1 MTAKNAKFAITAQS
15 GRSVVKEFTSYA
27 EAQKYA
33 DRHFGK
39 GSIVQMVGNSRA
51 ATASFKVGD
60 KIKWKDGYYGVMSGY
75 VLKDDGSSYKVSWDG
90 VYRRPTKDMV
100 RITSDVM
107 DVPKTDILNSR
118 ACNSQNPVV
127 RNAMN
132 AAGVKGGNYE
142 VTLET
147 VTLKGNSTSSTTMTD
162 AQLKAWL
169 GLIHQNGI
177 YSEAISRFARGEKYY
192 DANIDMHPT
201 VHIRMI

>member
-1 MTAKNAKFAITAQS
+1 MTAKNAKFAITTQS

-33 DRHFGK
+33 DKHFGR
-39 GSIVQMVGNSRA
+39 GSIVQMVG
-51 ATASFKVGD
+51 
-60 KIKWKDGYYGVMSGY
+60 
-75 VLKDDGSSYKVSWDG
+75 
-90 VYRRPTKDMV
+90 
-100 RITSDVM
+100 
-107 DVPKTDILNSR
+107 NSR

-169 GLIHQNGI
+169 VLIHQGGI

-192 DANIDMHPT
+192 DANIDMHPS